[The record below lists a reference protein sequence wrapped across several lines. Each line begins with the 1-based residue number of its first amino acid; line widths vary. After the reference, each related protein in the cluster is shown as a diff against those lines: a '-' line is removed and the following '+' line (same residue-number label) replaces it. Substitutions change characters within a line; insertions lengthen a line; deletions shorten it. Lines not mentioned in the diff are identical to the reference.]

1 MSNKHRRR
9 WQKFKQFVLWLLLY
23 PTTVGIEQRRV
34 KKYVRQKEQMLK
46 WSNDKL
52 DAMIINAESKLE
64 RMKNLIPFWIGIIFT
79 AVLSGAGQK
88 IKKFIGYAFVN
99 RKNLKELHNLS
110 QIEVYHVEAI
120 SMLTTGSLIVLICAM
135 FFIFLY
141 SSGGL
146 KADLLCFQ
154 LEKKRRENM
163 Q

>member
-64 RMKNLIPFWIGIIFT
+64 RMKNLIPF
-79 AVLSGAGQK
+79 
-88 IKKFIGYAFVN
+88 
-99 RKNLKELHNLS
+99 
-110 QIEVYHVEAI
+110 
-120 SMLTTGSLIVLICAM
+120 
-135 FFIFLY
+135 
-141 SSGGL
+141 
-146 KADLLCFQ
+146 
-154 LEKKRRENM
+154 
-163 Q
+163 